1 MNKNQTIELLKQQMP
16 GFYSV
21 DQVIKLIEDIE
32 ESSTTIPDD
41 TIRELIDA
49 VTETINTTL
58 NEIDSSDVVDY
69 DSAEFNIEYD
79 NKLEL
84 ERVDIDTDNIADTLN
99 AAIED
104 KIKEYFN

>member
-21 DQVIKLIEDIE
+21 DQVIKLIEGIE